1 MEREARERHDDFTDP
16 ESRIMKTGDGFIQG
30 HDGQVI
36 VDEAHQIII
45 ALGLSSQSP
54 DSEYFTP
61 MLDRA
66 LANGGATPAVVTAD
80 NGYDSETDIGAALAR
95 DIAPLIAPGRERH
108 GATAFPP
115 CPAPQTMR
123 QVMRG
128 CFDELDGLALYRKRQ
143 TTVEP
148 VFGQIKNRGFRALL
162 LRGLEKVRHEWALI
176 AMSPNVSKLHRAWC
190 STPA

>member
-1 MEREARERHDDFTDP
+1 
-16 ESRIMKTGDGFIQG
+16 
-30 HDGQVI
+30 
-36 VDEAHQIII
+36 
-45 ALGLSSQSP
+45 
-54 DSEYFTP
+54 
-61 MLDRA
+61 
-66 LANGGATPAVVTAD
+66 
-80 NGYDSETDIGAALAR
+80 
-95 DIAPLIAPGRERH
+95 
-108 GATAFPP
+108 
-115 CPAPQTMR
+115 MR

>member
-1 MEREARERHDDFTDP
+1 
-16 ESRIMKTGDGFIQG
+16 MKTGDGFIQG

-45 ALGLSSQSP
+45 AHGLGNQSP

-108 GATAFPP
+108 GAMAFPP

-128 CFDELDGLALYRKRQ
+128 YFDELDGLALYRKRQ